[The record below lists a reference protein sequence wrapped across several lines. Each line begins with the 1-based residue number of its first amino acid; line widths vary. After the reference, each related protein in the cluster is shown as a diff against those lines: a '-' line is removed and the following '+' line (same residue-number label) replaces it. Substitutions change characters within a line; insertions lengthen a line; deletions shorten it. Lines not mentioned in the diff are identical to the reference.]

1 MKKKY
6 IKIIIECLIVFTS
19 IFVYNTF
26 EYSTYDHIIDFTHCY
41 SIANGLKIYKDF
53 NIVVGPI
60 YPIFISIF
68 LKIFG
73 KNFLVFDIVNSLI
86 VVVIYLII
94 RKNNK
99 RTLAILTIVSLHYVL
114 TAKYNTFT
122 LLLFYIIYY
131 IDKGN
136 NKYKDYLI
144 GFLLSILLF
153 TKINVGCALI
163 IPTIV
168 LNIKSP
174 KIILKRFIPFFITS
188 SIILFIMWLKGV
200 LPGFINY
207 TLLGLISFTKNS
219 KCDFTVVFLI
229 LCVIYIILN
238 IKRDKYLIY
247 MLCYLIICYPLFDQ
261 RHIFLAIFPTIV
273 YIIDKANQK
282 QNNLIQNFVIIV
294 SVILFLIINIINI
307 DKITTISLNKR
318 YYLQNKNLS
327 LILEKINIINKNLE
341 EYKKGYRVFYFAI
354 EAYMFKLDLNKNI
367 DKYDFIWNG
376 NMGYKGEEK
385 YIEEIKKYCN
395 NNRCMFII
403 DENYIKNKTTTTQI
417 NKNILKFIR
426 KEYNKKT
433 DNDYINKTIFSIYT
447 ND

>member
-1 MKKKY
+1 
-6 IKIIIECLIVFTS
+6 
-19 IFVYNTF
+19 
-26 EYSTYDHIIDFTHCY
+26 
-41 SIANGLKIYKDF
+41 
-53 NIVVGPI
+53 
-60 YPIFISIF
+60 
-68 LKIFG
+68 
-73 KNFLVFDIVNSLI
+73 
-86 VVVIYLII
+86 
-94 RKNNK
+94 
-99 RTLAILTIVSLHYVL
+99 
-114 TAKYNTFT
+114 
-122 LLLFYIIYY
+122 
-131 IDKGN
+131 
-136 NKYKDYLI
+136 
-144 GFLLSILLF
+144 
-153 TKINVGCALI
+153 
-163 IPTIV
+163 
-168 LNIKSP
+168 
-174 KIILKRFIPFFITS
+174 
-188 SIILFIMWLKGV
+188 
-200 LPGFINY
+200 
-207 TLLGLISFTKNS
+207 
-219 KCDFTVVFLI
+219 
-229 LCVIYIILN
+229 
-238 IKRDKYLIY
+238 